1 MRMREHTG
9 QRNKR
14 VARST
19 ETGSGSDGIPP
30 LSMTLVIRHDVRA
43 GTADQYEAWL
53 NHIISVEQRFP
64 GQGGVNIIRAYEGSE
79 RYAMLLRFDTLEYL
93 QA

>member
-43 GTADQYEAWL
+43 GAADQYEAWL
-53 NHIISVEQRFP
+53 KHITVEQRFP
-64 GQGGVNIIRAYEGSE
+64 GQGGVNIIRPSEGSE
-79 RYAMLLRFDTLEYL
+79 RYDMLLRFDTLEYL
-93 QA
+93 